1 MDRMS
6 YERTLTEHIM
16 QLREKV
22 AHIQS
27 DVAHLAHGQDV
38 HSGSQ
43 ARTEQQLAHIAAS
56 LAEAHGLIRR
66 VQSDVVAMMSRRPMQ
81 EVLTEWWP
89 AIVGVSALVAAL
101 IGKGDLASRITA
113 LR

>member
-43 ARTEQQLAHIAAS
+43 VRTEQQLAHIAAS
-56 LAEAHGLIRR
+56 LAEAHGMIRR
-66 VQSDVVAMMSRRPMQ
+66 VQSDVAAMMSKRPVQ
-81 EVLTEWWP
+81 VTLAEWWP
-89 AIVGVSALVAAL
+89 AIVGVSALVAVLA
-101 IGKGDLASRITA
+101 GKGDLASRLTA